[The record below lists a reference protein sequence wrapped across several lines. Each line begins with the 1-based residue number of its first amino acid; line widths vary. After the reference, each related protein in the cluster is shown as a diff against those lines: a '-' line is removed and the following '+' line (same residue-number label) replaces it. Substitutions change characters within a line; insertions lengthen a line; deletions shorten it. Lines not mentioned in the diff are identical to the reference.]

1 MVQAESNMTPNT
13 MGPGRIAKAELKAK
27 ATLIL
32 TALSLGSTARRV
44 MRKFGSLA
52 EAPTSEPKA
61 MMAMKALKA
70 PPQPE
75 GQYPDT
81 ALMLIEGMNTK
92 DKPLHFLE
100 SKTFLNHTL
109 KTHLQTKMRLG
120 CH

>member
-13 MGPGRIAKAELKAK
+13 MGPGRMAKAELKAK

-81 ALMLIEGMNTK
+81 ALENSFADEDEVGLPLIAVTV
-92 DKPLHFLE
+92 PRH
-100 SKTFLNHTL
+100 SP
-109 KTHLQTKMRLG
+109 
-120 CH
+120 

>member
-13 MGPGRIAKAELKAK
+13 MGPGRMAKAELKAK

-81 ALMLIEGMNTK
+81 ALILIEEGMNIK
-92 DKPLHFLE
+92 DKPH
-100 SKTFLNHTL
+100 HTL
-109 KTHLQTKMRLG
+109 IRNRELSLIIP
-120 CH
+120 